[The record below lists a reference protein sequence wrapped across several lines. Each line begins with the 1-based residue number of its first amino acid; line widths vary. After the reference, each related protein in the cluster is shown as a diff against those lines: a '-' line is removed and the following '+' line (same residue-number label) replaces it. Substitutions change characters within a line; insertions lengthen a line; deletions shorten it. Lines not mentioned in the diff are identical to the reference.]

1 MNSNRLNH
9 DTEYVRPKT
18 TITELVQNRKDILEI
33 LEGHEEV
40 NGDEL
45 DELPHN
51 TRLKYITYC
60 DKEGK
65 YLFRWGGSLRKVHE
79 KYVVLAGRGNRT
91 FAVQRFKQKG
101 GKMVE
106 TRFYKTVTKYD
117 KLMEEHN
124 KLLRLYKGTVL
135 QLHNTH
141 TLNLHQRYREGRLPR
156 TRSFDSY
163 LKD

>member
-1 MNSNRLNH
+1 MNNNRLH
-9 DTEYVRPKT
+9 DDTEYVRPKT

-40 NGDEL
+40 TGDEL

-51 TRLKYITYC
+51 TKVKYITYC

-79 KYVVLAGRGNRT
+79 KYVVLAGRGNKT

-117 KLMEEHN
+117 RLMEEHEELKN
-124 KLLRLYKGTVL
+124 QSELIFDKHERIITSQNAEISRLRKILKS
-135 QLHNTH
+135 N
-141 TLNLHQRYREGRLPR
+141 NI
-156 TRSFDSY
+156 SY
-163 LKD
+163 SV